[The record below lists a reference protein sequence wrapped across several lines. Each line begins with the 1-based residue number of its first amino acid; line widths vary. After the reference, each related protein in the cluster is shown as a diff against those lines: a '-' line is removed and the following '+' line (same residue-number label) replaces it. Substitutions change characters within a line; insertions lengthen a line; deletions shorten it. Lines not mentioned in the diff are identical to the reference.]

1 MKNCLIAGGGSGIGR
16 AILSDV
22 VRSKKDWSV
31 FGLSR
36 RGVEYSEI
44 LVSGNNYRCDLTVE
58 SDIQNWIRVFSHRE
72 EKIHSVYV
80 TIGDGL
86 FKPISEI
93 SSEEWDFHF
102 TKNLKSAFLLSKYIF
117 PFLAEGAFVCFL
129 SSTAGKMGF
138 PNSSAYCASKHAIA
152 GFAKALRE
160 EWKPNRIRVF
170 TVYPGAVYTEIWKER
185 PEFSKEDMMDL
196 EEFSRVL
203 TSFLDIHNSINLEE
217 TYLLPHKGIL

>member
-1 MKNCLIAGGGSGIGR
+1 MKDCLIAGSRSGIGK
-16 AILSDV
+16 ALLLNV
-22 VRSKKDWSV
+22 VHSKKDWNV

-36 RGVEYSEI
+36 SGIEFSESLI
-44 LVSGNNYRCDLTVE
+44 SGNNYRCDLTIE
-58 SDIQNWIRVFSHRE
+58 SDIQKWIDSFSKKE
-72 EKIHSVYV
+72 EKIHSVYI

-93 SSEEWDFHF
+93 SSDEWDSHF
-102 TKNLKSAFLLSKYIF
+102 AKNLKSAFLLSKSIF

-170 TVYPGAVYTEIWKER
+170 TVYPGAVYTDIWKDR
-185 PEFSKEDMMDL
+185 PEFSPEDMMDL
-196 EEFSRVL
+196 DEFSKVL
-203 TSFLDIHNSINLEE
+203 TSFLDIHPSINLEE